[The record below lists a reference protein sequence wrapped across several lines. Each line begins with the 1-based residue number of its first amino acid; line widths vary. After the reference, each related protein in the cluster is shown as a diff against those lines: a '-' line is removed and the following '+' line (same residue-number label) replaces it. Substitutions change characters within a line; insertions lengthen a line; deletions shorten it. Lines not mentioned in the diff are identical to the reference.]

1 MDGNTILK
9 MENIHKE
16 FPGVV
21 ALDNI
26 NFDLKKGEIHALL
39 GENGAGKS
47 TLIKILGGIY
57 QPDGGDIYVE
67 NQKVKIEAV
76 QDARKLGIS
85 VIHQELCLAENMTVT
100 ENIFLGRMEKNSLGL
115 VRDKC
120 MNDKARNI
128 MQTFGLEDIE
138 PTIKVGKLTT
148 AQQQMVEIAKA
159 LSMEAK
165 IIVMDEPT
173 SSLSEKE
180 VEKLFDFIHVLKER
194 EISIIYISHRL
205 EEIYKICDVIT
216 VIRDGKYI
224 ASMPVK
230 GTSED
235 TLMSLMVGRDLSDV
249 YPERSWNQ
257 GKTIFAVKNL
267 SGSGKIK
274 NVNFE
279 LHEKEILGFYG
290 LVGSGRTEVMRMLFG
305 VDPIETGEICMDG
318 KVLQIH
324 CPEDAIKAG
333 IALSPESRKD
343 QGLVLI
349 QNIDYNVTISIIK
362 ELIRGFRLDKKKNDQ
377 IVRDY
382 CTRLRVKTP
391 SYEQKVKNLSGGN
404 QQKVVLAKWLAT
416 KPKVLILDE
425 PTRGIDVGAKQEIYH
440 LIKELSETG
449 IGVLFISSELPEIVQ
464 LSHRVVVMREGEQ
477 VVILGKDH
485 IDQEEIIKY
494 VMGGAK

>member
-180 VEKLFDFIHVLKER
+180 VEKLFDFIHVLKEK
-194 EISIIYISHRL
+194 EISII
-205 EEIYKICDVIT
+205 
-216 VIRDGKYI
+216 
-224 ASMPVK
+224 
-230 GTSED
+230 
-235 TLMSLMVGRDLSDV
+235 
-249 YPERSWNQ
+249 
-257 GKTIFAVKNL
+257 
-267 SGSGKIK
+267 
-274 NVNFE
+274 
-279 LHEKEILGFYG
+279 
-290 LVGSGRTEVMRMLFG
+290 
-305 VDPIETGEICMDG
+305 
-318 KVLQIH
+318 
-324 CPEDAIKAG
+324 
-333 IALSPESRKD
+333 
-343 QGLVLI
+343 
-349 QNIDYNVTISIIK
+349 
-362 ELIRGFRLDKKKNDQ
+362 
-377 IVRDY
+377 
-382 CTRLRVKTP
+382 
-391 SYEQKVKNLSGGN
+391 
-404 QQKVVLAKWLAT
+404 
-416 KPKVLILDE
+416 
-425 PTRGIDVGAKQEIYH
+425 
-440 LIKELSETG
+440 
-449 IGVLFISSELPEIVQ
+449 
-464 LSHRVVVMREGEQ
+464 
-477 VVILGKDH
+477 
-485 IDQEEIIKY
+485 
-494 VMGGAK
+494 